1 MKLHAKDK
9 GVKAKRKVPPK
20 VEDLHR
26 ANTHLQ
32 SYNYTVYHKNVV
44 LPYLEVASTILLPCF
59 EEKTCKNIHFLF
71 DISIYRDSNPC
82 SSKHFA

>member
-26 ANTHLQ
+26 ANTHL
-32 SYNYTVYHKNVV
+32 
-44 LPYLEVASTILLPCF
+44 
-59 EEKTCKNIHFLF
+59 
-71 DISIYRDSNPC
+71 
-82 SSKHFA
+82 